1 MKGSQVVLQ
10 TMLTLFDLAQTSG
23 IDCPCDSEKLGA
35 ILPPRRSL
43 LPWMFLIYTG
53 QTRKQ
58 LSIGLVNIK
67 DYAIAI
73 DS

>member
-1 MKGSQVVLQ
+1 
-10 TMLTLFDLAQTSG
+10 
-23 IDCPCDSEKLGA
+23 
-35 ILPPRRSL
+35 
-43 LPWMFLIYTG
+43 MFLIYTG